1 MGQYQLKYILQKLMW
16 FYYQQLQINYI
27 CLSMPFLRL
36 SFGDRRHFEENLRR
50 PDRSLEGA
58 IVTRNAVSLNNVRHC
73 GYSFEILSFLI
84 KALMNATNQQI
95 NENYCK
101 RWFESFD
108 LGYFSTMFLQN
119 LKILSYVVEE
129 NQLSK
134 PQNWQKLCQMSWSSK
149 LKLVLEENFKVLT
162 FDITKFMA

>member
-1 MGQYQLKYILQKLMW
+1 MRKI
-16 FYYQQLQINYI
+16 
-27 CLSMPFLRL
+27 S
-36 SFGDRRHFEENLRR
+36 GDRIGAWKEQLLPEMLLASTMLDIVVTPLKFYHF
-50 PDRSLEGA
+50 
-58 IVTRNAVSLNNVRHC
+58 C
-73 GYSFEILSFLI
+73 I
-84 KALMNATNQQI
+84 KALINATNQQI

-119 LKILSYVVEE
+119 LKILSHVVEE